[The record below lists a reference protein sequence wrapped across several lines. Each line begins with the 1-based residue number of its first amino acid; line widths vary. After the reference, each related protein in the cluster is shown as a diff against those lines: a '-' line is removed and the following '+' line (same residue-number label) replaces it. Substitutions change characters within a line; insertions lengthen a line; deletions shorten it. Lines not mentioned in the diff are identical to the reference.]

1 MSSHNSIL
9 LMLPT
14 NSSTAQVEKWEEGRE
29 GAGSGGESSIAQVA
43 YPGQQSKEL
52 FVSLCCV

>member
-9 LMLPT
+9 LMLPS

-29 GAGSGGESSIAQVA
+29 GAGSGGE
-43 YPGQQSKEL
+43 E
-52 FVSLCCV
+52 